1 MARPKGSKNKL
12 GRLTISIAPET
23 ITNPGANE
31 VNKQKLHAFVERIE
45 ALEAEKAT
53 GIIDIA
59 EVYGEVAESEFDKK
73 IVQACVK
80 LRKKSK
86 VERETEAEIIDLY
99 MAALGDFATT
109 ELGQA
114 SKPPSIHAV

>member
-1 MARPKGSKNKL
+1 MNKTT
-12 GRLTISIAPET
+12 TIK
-23 ITNPGANE
+23 ITNPGSNA
-31 VNKQKLHAFVERIE
+31 VDKKKLLDFVERIE

-53 GIIDIA
+53 LVVDIA
-59 EVYGEVAESEFDKK
+59 EVYGEVDESEFAKK
-73 IVQACVK
+73 IVRACVR

-86 VERETEAEIIDLY
+86 SEREAEQEIVDLY

-114 SKPPSIHAV
+114 SKPSSLHAV